1 MKRLSWFTAGVI
13 TGAVGLYLWMLYEIY
28 SKPVLPTV
36 VEVDSNG
43 YVIEFDDELIVA
55 AKQNFEV
62 ISKSLDRF
70 DEWDKWDSASA
81 HDWQGFERSLDDAQ
95 PITRLL

>member
-13 TGAVGLYLWMLYEIY
+13 TGAVGLYLWMLYQIY
-28 SKPVLPTV
+28 GKAALPQPVK
-36 VEVDSNG
+36 
-43 YVIEFDDELIVA
+43 DELIVA
-55 AKQNFEV
+55 AKQNFEA

-81 HDWQGFERSLDDAQ
+81 HDWQGFEKSLDDTQ
-95 PITRLL
+95 PINVS